1 MTCESSTDSVLNST
15 TRVAAIDCAAL
26 TRLYQEEKTPGC
38 SIPTFMNT
46 IRTEINQKK
55 APGFVTS
62 LCLDRLLIEL
72 QVNPVNEVIKKQAI
86 AQHLQLD
93 GNINEEALKSTQ
105 VYSKEGSPTNW
116 FCKL

>member
-72 QVNPVNEVIKKQAI
+72 QVNPVNEVII
-86 AQHLQLD
+86 LQLD

-105 VYSKEGSPTNW
+105 VSKEGSPTNW
-116 FCKL
+116 FYEL